1 MRASPAVRSL
11 RAAVFAALCVLL
23 AAGGHT
29 LATGM
34 EPPVWAQAVGFVPVF
49 AAGWLL
55 GGRERSLGAIGA
67 ATLTSQAGLHLAFG
81 AARPRSWRMPNGMAV
96 HHLSMSHMAMPH
108 MPGRDVTRSH
118 MAMPNMAL
126 PNTAATHMASAHTA
140 SAHTAVAHTAV
151 AHLAAT
157 RMTTLQG
164 MRMLHAAAPPPHAV
178 TPHATAAHLTAA
190 LLLTWW
196 LRRGEAALWSLMRRA
211 VTLLPGLVAWW
222 QGYGEPAAPD
232 PAPRV
237 PGHGTRTPR
246 PLLLRHTVH
255 RRGPP
260 TTIPY
265 AI

>member
-23 AAGGHT
+23 GAGGHT

-34 EPPVWAQAVGFVPVF
+34 TPPVWAQAVGFLLVF

-67 ATLTSQAGLHLAFG
+67 ATLTSQAALHLAFG
-81 AARPRSWRMPNGMAV
+81 AAGSHSTAARQGMG
-96 HHLSMSHMAMPH
+96 MPH
-108 MPGRDVTRSH
+108 MVMPHTVKAH
-118 MAMPNMAL
+118 MA
-126 PNTAATHMASAHTA
+126 
-140 SAHTAVAHTAV
+140 V
-151 AHLAAT
+151 
-157 RMTTLQG
+157 QG
-164 MRMLHAAAPPPHAV
+164 MRMIHAAAPPPHAV
-178 TPHATAAHLTAA
+178 TPHATAAHLSAA

-196 LRRGEAALWSLMRRA
+196 LRRGEAALWSLLRRSVA
-211 VTLLPGLVAWW
+211 LVPGLAAWW

-232 PAPRV
+232 PAP
-237 PGHGTRTPR
+237 PAPDHGARTPR

>member
-1 MRASPAVRSL
+1 MRASPGVRSL

-34 EPPVWAQAVGFVPVF
+34 APPVWAQAAGFLPVF

-81 AARPRSWRMPNGMAV
+81 AAHSGSTAARQGMGTSHRGMPHTVKA
-96 HHLSMSHMAMPH
+96 HMAMH
-108 MPGRDVTRSH
+108 
-118 MAMPNMAL
+118 
-126 PNTAATHMASAHTA
+126 
-140 SAHTAVAHTAV
+140 
-151 AHLAAT
+151 
-157 RMTTLQG
+157 G
-164 MRMLHAAAPPPHAV
+164 MRMIHTTTPPPHAV
-178 TPHATAAHLTAA
+178 TPHATAAHLSAA

-196 LRRGEAALWSLMRRA
+196 LRRGEAALWSLLRRS
-211 VTLLPGLVAWW
+211 VTLVPGLAAWW
-222 QGYGEPAAPD
+222 QGYGERATPD
-232 PAPRV
+232 PASPA
-237 PGHGTRTPR
+237 PDHGTRPPR
-246 PLLLRHTVH
+246 RLLLHHTVH

-265 AI
+265 AT

>member
-23 AAGGHT
+23 AAGGHA

-34 EPPVWAQAVGFVPVF
+34 TPPVWAQAAGFLPVF

-67 ATLTSQAGLHLAFG
+67 ATLTSQAALHLAFG
-81 AARPRSWRMPNGMAV
+81 TAGSHPTAAQQGMGMSHMVMPHTVRAHMAV
-96 HHLSMSHMAMPH
+96 H
-108 MPGRDVTRSH
+108 
-118 MAMPNMAL
+118 
-126 PNTAATHMASAHTA
+126 
-140 SAHTAVAHTAV
+140 
-151 AHLAAT
+151 
-157 RMTTLQG
+157 G
-164 MRMLHAAAPPPHAV
+164 MRMIHTTTPPPHAV
-178 TPHATAAHLTAA
+178 TPHATAAHLSAA

-196 LRRGEAALWSLMRRA
+196 LRRGEAALWSLLRRSVA
-211 VTLLPGLVAWW
+211 LVPGLAAWW

-232 PAPRV
+232 PASPA
-237 PGHGTRTPR
+237 PAHGTRTPR
-246 PLLLRHTVH
+246 PLLLHHTVH

>member
-1 MRASPAVRSL
+1 MGVSVAMRASPAVRSL

-34 EPPVWAQAVGFVPVF
+34 TPPVWMQAVGFVPVF

-81 AARPRSWRMPNGMAV
+81 AAGSHSAAAHQGMA
-96 HHLSMSHMAMPH
+96 H
-108 MPGRDVTRSH
+108 
-118 MAMPNMAL
+118 
-126 PNTAATHMASAHTA
+126 
-140 SAHTAVAHTAV
+140 
-151 AHLAAT
+151 
-157 RMTTLQG
+157 MTTMQG
-164 MRMLHAAAPPPHAV
+164 MRMIHASLPPHAV
-178 TPHATAAHLTAA
+178 TPHATAAHLAAA

-196 LRRGEAALWSLMRRA
+196 LRRGEAALWSLLRRSVA
-211 VTLLPGLVAWW
+211 LVPGLAAWW
-222 QGYGEPAAPD
+222 RGYGEPADPDPRPPAPD
-232 PAPRV
+232 
-237 PGHGTRTPR
+237 HGTRTPR

>member
-1 MRASPAVRSL
+1 MRASPAVRTL

-34 EPPVWAQAVGFVPVF
+34 APPLWAQAAGFAPVF

-55 GGRERSLGAIGA
+55 GGRERSLGSIGA
-67 ATLTSQAGLHLAFG
+67 ATLTSQGGLHLAFG
-81 AARPRSWRMPNGMAV
+81 AARPRSMTTSYG
-96 HHLSMSHMAMPH
+96 MAMPH
-108 MPGRDVTRSH
+108 MAIPPMSAAH
-118 MAMPNMAL
+118 MTM
-126 PNTAATHMASAHTA
+126 
-140 SAHTAVAHTAV
+140 
-151 AHLAAT
+151 
-157 RMTTLQG
+157 RG
-164 MRMLHAAAPPPHAV
+164 MRMMHPAAPPPHALAAHAV

-211 VTLLPGLVAWW
+211 VTLLPGLAAWW
-222 QGYGEPAAPD
+222 QGYGEPAAPA
-232 PAPRV
+232 PAHPV
-237 PGHGTRTPR
+237 PDQGPRTPR

>member
-34 EPPVWAQAVGFVPVF
+34 APPVWAQTAGFVPVF

-55 GGRERSLGAIGA
+55 GGRERSLGAIGG
-67 ATLTSQAGLHLAFG
+67 ATLAAQGGLHLAFG
-81 AARPRSWRMPNGMAV
+81 AARP
-96 HHLSMSHMAMPH
+96 
-108 MPGRDVTRSH
+108 
-118 MAMPNMAL
+118 
-126 PNTAATHMASAHTA
+126 HTVMVM
-140 SAHTAVAHTAV
+140 H
-151 AHLAAT
+151 
-157 RMTTLQG
+157 G
-164 MRMLHAAAPPPHAV
+164 MRMTHSQTHAL
-178 TPHATAAHLTAA
+178 TPHATAAHLSAA

-196 LRRGEAALWSLMRRA
+196 LRRGEAALWSLLRRS
-211 VTLLPGLVAWW
+211 VTLVPGLAAWW
-222 QGYGEPAAPD
+222 QGYGEPAAPAPAR
-232 PAPRV
+232 PAPDYGPR
-237 PGHGTRTPR
+237 PPR

-265 AI
+265 TI

>member
-34 EPPVWAQAVGFVPVF
+34 APPVWTQAAGFVPVF

-55 GGRERSLGAIGA
+55 GGRERSLGSIGA
-67 ATLTSQAGLHLAFG
+67 ATLASQGGLHLAFG
-81 AARPRSWRMPNGMAV
+81 AAPPRSMRTSYGMATP
-96 HHLSMSHMAMPH
+96 HMAMPH
-108 MPGRDVTRSH
+108 MSATHRSIPH
-118 MAMPNMAL
+118 MS
-126 PNTAATHMASAHTA
+126 ATHMSVTHVSATH
-140 SAHTAVAHTAV
+140 
-151 AHLAAT
+151 
-157 RMTTLQG
+157 MTMQG
-164 MRMLHAAAPPPHAV
+164 MRMMHSAAPPPHVLAAHAI

-211 VTLLPGLVAWW
+211 VTLLPGLAAWW
-222 QGYGEPAAPD
+222 RGYGEPAAPA
-232 PAPRV
+232 PARPV
-237 PGHGTRTPR
+237 PDQGTRAPR

>member
-23 AAGGHT
+23 AAGGHA

-34 EPPVWAQAVGFVPVF
+34 TPPVWAQAAGFLPVF

-81 AARPRSWRMPNGMAV
+81 AAGSPSTVARRGMG
-96 HHLSMSHMAMPH
+96 MSHMVMPH
-108 MPGRDVTRSH
+108 TVKAH
-118 MAMPNMAL
+118 MA
-126 PNTAATHMASAHTA
+126 T
-140 SAHTAVAHTAV
+140 
-151 AHLAAT
+151 
-157 RMTTLQG
+157 QG
-164 MRMLHAAAPPPHAV
+164 MRMIHTTIPPPHAV
-178 TPHATAAHLTAA
+178 TPHATAAHLFAA

-196 LRRGEAALWSLMRRA
+196 LRRGEAALWSLLRRSVA
-211 VTLLPGLVAWW
+211 LLPGLAAWW
-222 QGYGEPAAPD
+222 QGYREPAAPD
-232 PAPRV
+232 CV
-237 PGHGTRTPR
+237 SPGPDQRTRTLR